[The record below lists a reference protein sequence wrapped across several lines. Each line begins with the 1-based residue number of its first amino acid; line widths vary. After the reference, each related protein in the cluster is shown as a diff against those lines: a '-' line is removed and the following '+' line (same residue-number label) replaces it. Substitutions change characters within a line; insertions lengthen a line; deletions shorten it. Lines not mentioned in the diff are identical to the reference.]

1 MVEREISNLVVGGS
15 IPLYRSLRHVWNLEQ
30 RNKGNGMEID
40 PKVVG
45 AFVAGL
51 AKVVEWVVHHASGHG
66 NHAADTLKE
75 LTEESARA
83 AMERLQEEILR
94 RNMSAAFDT
103 LDDAMAKCA
112 AEMKRLDALMPKP
125 LPLTDDGRE

>member
-1 MVEREISNLVVGGS
+1 
-15 IPLYRSLRHVWNLEQ
+15 
-30 RNKGNGMEID
+30 MEID

-51 AKVVEWVVHHASGHG
+51 AKVVEWVVHRASGHDS
-66 NHAADTLKE
+66 HTEETLKA
-75 LTEESARA
+75 LTQEAAKA

-94 RNMSAAFDT
+94 RNMQTALDT
-103 LDDAMAKCA
+103 LDDALSKCS